1 MKILRLG
8 FFLVSLVAYS
18 AAADGD
24 FVEHFD
30 TIYNSLT
37 VEKRGNIVELR
48 ARARGSEALESAVDL
63 SDPLQLVVHYTRS
76 LYGALF
82 IQPEPRRVL
91 MIGLGGAGFHRLFA
105 AAFPDALLHT
115 VELDPKV
122 LELCQTRMQFKPTAK
137 TPVTIMDGRM
147 FVKRDKQKWDWLI
160 LDAFRGGFVPPHL
173 KTEEFYREC
182 AARLSERGVFISNLH
197 ATSQLYYSDL
207 KTIQKVFPQV
217 VLFETL
223 GRGNVIACAV
233 NYTTPVITD
242 PTKWPS
248 AEAVDRPV
256 FQGRLDMAD
265 VRREHTLFPVDRMR
279 TAKVLTDDFAPVE
292 FLDTLK
298 SNNSDVIKKKK

>member
-1 MKILRLG
+1 MKFLRLI
-8 FFLVSLVAYS
+8 FFPALVMSCS
-18 AAADGD
+18 AASDGN

-82 IQPEPRRVL
+82 IHPEPQRVL

-105 AAFPDALLHT
+105 AAYPDALLHT

-122 LELCQTRMQFKPTAK
+122 FDLCQTRMQFKRTAK

-182 AARLSERGVFISNLH
+182 AARLSDRGVFISNLH

-233 NYTTPVITD
+233 NYRTPVITD
-242 PTKWPS
+242 DKTWPT
-248 AEAVDRPV
+248 AEAINRPV
-256 FQGRLDMAD
+256 FKDRLDLAD
-265 VRREHTLFPVDRMR
+265 VRGERTLFPLDRMR

-298 SNNSDVIKKKK
+298 ANNSDAIKKR